1 MTPVSF
7 SCCPAPALLSFQ
19 SVNAAP
25 VGAKESVKGPC
36 EGSGKEL
43 SSFSTQRQAKGEWFK
58 LLPAGFR
65 FGMRKI
71 SVSAMSL
78 WNALLREAQES
89 TSEIPED
96 AMEC

>member
-1 MTPVSF
+1 MFLHDLSLLL
-7 SCCPAPALLSFQ
+7 LLSPPLLSSQ
-19 SVNAAP
+19 SVNEVL

-43 SSFSTQRQAKGEWFK
+43 SSFSTQRQAKREWFK

-71 SVSAMSL
+71 S
-78 WNALLREAQES
+78 
-89 TSEIPED
+89 
-96 AMEC
+96 ECDEPLECITKGDDGIHF